1 MKKMVLFAAV
11 ASMMLVGCKKQDAA
25 IVTEEEQAAE
35 PVEVTVLQSREIQ
48 REISLSSNL
57 QGYETVNI
65 APSLTGKIEHIYTEV
80 GTRVRK
86 GDSLVRMDQQQYNT
100 TKLVYSNLLVEMKRV
115 EGLIQTG
122 SVSQQTYDQTKLQLD
137 QTKENLDFLT
147 KNTFVRAPFSGVI
160 SAKNYED
167 GELYSGQ
174 PILVLTQI
182 DRLKAGSAA
191 RRCTAD
197 GCRGHIGDIAH
208 RLHGFA
214 VIDEIRLPVEQ
225 PQLSAHQERG
235 GFALIHVIVQ
245 LCIRAGSIQ
254 PPQVF
259 SFMTQ
264 RIGFKPVQSKN
275 FAVKLGDFA
284 VARSLDRKKSVE
296 CDHDAGIGGTCPVHL
311 GLVGCKIY
319 TCKPFDHDLL
329 YGIRCGKLVWRAHS
343 SASCKSVSVHGA

>member
-1 MKKMVLFAAV
+1 MVLFAAV

-137 QTKENLDFLT
+137 QTKESLDFLT

-182 DRLKAGSAA
+182 DRLKALIAIPESYIPQVKTGMKLTLRSDVYPDKEFPATIEIVYPTVDATSHTFQAKVVMQNNGGLLRPGMYVTANLALGTEAVITAPYSAVLKLIGANDRYVFVNDNGVA
-191 RRCTAD
+191 RRVTVEMGQRFGDDVEIFGEGIEPGLELVTKGEARLID
-197 GCRGHIGDIAH
+197 G
-208 RLHGFA
+208 
-214 VIDEIRLPVEQ
+214 
-225 PQLSAHQERG
+225 
-235 GFALIHVIVQ
+235 
-245 LCIRAGSIQ
+245 
-254 PPQVF
+254 
-259 SFMTQ
+259 
-264 RIGFKPVQSKN
+264 
-275 FAVKLGDFA
+275 VKLD
-284 VARSLDRKKSVE
+284 VKNK
-296 CDHDAGIGGTCPVHL
+296 
-311 GLVGCKIY
+311 
-319 TCKPFDHDLL
+319 
-329 YGIRCGKLVWRAHS
+329 
-343 SASCKSVSVHGA
+343 

>member
-115 EGLIQTG
+115 EGHIQTG

-182 DRLKAGSAA
+182 DRLKALIAIPESYIPQVKTGMKLTLRSDVYPDKEFPATIEIVYPTVDATSHTFQAKVVMQNNGGLLRPGMYVTANLALGTEAVITAPYSAVLKLIGANDRYVFVNDNGVA
-191 RRCTAD
+191 RRVTVEMGQRFGDDVEIFGEGIEPGVELVTKGEARLID
-197 GCRGHIGDIAH
+197 G
-208 RLHGFA
+208 
-214 VIDEIRLPVEQ
+214 
-225 PQLSAHQERG
+225 
-235 GFALIHVIVQ
+235 
-245 LCIRAGSIQ
+245 
-254 PPQVF
+254 
-259 SFMTQ
+259 
-264 RIGFKPVQSKN
+264 
-275 FAVKLGDFA
+275 VKLD
-284 VARSLDRKKSVE
+284 VKNK
-296 CDHDAGIGGTCPVHL
+296 
-311 GLVGCKIY
+311 
-319 TCKPFDHDLL
+319 
-329 YGIRCGKLVWRAHS
+329 
-343 SASCKSVSVHGA
+343 

>member
-137 QTKENLDFLT
+137 QTKESLDFLT

-182 DRLKAGSAA
+182 DRLKALIAIPESYIPQVKTGMKLTLRSDVYPDKEFPATIEIVYPTVDATSHTFQAKVVMQNNGGLLRPGMYVTANLALGTEAVITAPYSAVLKLIGANDRYVFVNDNGVA
-191 RRCTAD
+191 RRVTVEMGQRFGDDVEIFGEGIEPGVELVTKGEARLID
-197 GCRGHIGDIAH
+197 G
-208 RLHGFA
+208 
-214 VIDEIRLPVEQ
+214 
-225 PQLSAHQERG
+225 
-235 GFALIHVIVQ
+235 
-245 LCIRAGSIQ
+245 
-254 PPQVF
+254 
-259 SFMTQ
+259 
-264 RIGFKPVQSKN
+264 
-275 FAVKLGDFA
+275 VKLD
-284 VARSLDRKKSVE
+284 VKNK
-296 CDHDAGIGGTCPVHL
+296 
-311 GLVGCKIY
+311 
-319 TCKPFDHDLL
+319 
-329 YGIRCGKLVWRAHS
+329 
-343 SASCKSVSVHGA
+343 

>member
-137 QTKENLDFLT
+137 QTNESLDFLT

-182 DRLKAGSAA
+182 DRLKALIAIPESYIPQVKTGMKLTLRSDVYPDKEFPATIEIVYPTVDATSHTFQAKVVMQNNGGLLRPGMYVTANLALGTEAVITAPYSAVLKLIGANDRYVFVNDNGVA
-191 RRCTAD
+191 RRVTVEMGQRFGDDVEIFGEGIEPGVELVTKGEARLID
-197 GCRGHIGDIAH
+197 G
-208 RLHGFA
+208 
-214 VIDEIRLPVEQ
+214 
-225 PQLSAHQERG
+225 
-235 GFALIHVIVQ
+235 
-245 LCIRAGSIQ
+245 
-254 PPQVF
+254 
-259 SFMTQ
+259 
-264 RIGFKPVQSKN
+264 
-275 FAVKLGDFA
+275 VKLD
-284 VARSLDRKKSVE
+284 VKNK
-296 CDHDAGIGGTCPVHL
+296 
-311 GLVGCKIY
+311 
-319 TCKPFDHDLL
+319 
-329 YGIRCGKLVWRAHS
+329 
-343 SASCKSVSVHGA
+343 

>member
-1 MKKMVLFAAV
+1 MVLFAAV

-137 QTKENLDFLT
+137 QTKESLDFLT

-182 DRLKAGSAA
+182 DRLKALIAIPESYIPQVKTGMKLTLRSDVYPDKEFPATIEIVYPTVDATSHTFQAKVVMQNNGGLLRPGMYVTANLALGTEAVITAPYSAVLKLIGANDSYVFVNDNGVA
-191 RRCTAD
+191 RRVTVEMGQRFGDDVEIFGEGIEPGLELVTKGEARLID
-197 GCRGHIGDIAH
+197 G
-208 RLHGFA
+208 
-214 VIDEIRLPVEQ
+214 
-225 PQLSAHQERG
+225 
-235 GFALIHVIVQ
+235 
-245 LCIRAGSIQ
+245 
-254 PPQVF
+254 
-259 SFMTQ
+259 
-264 RIGFKPVQSKN
+264 
-275 FAVKLGDFA
+275 VKLD
-284 VARSLDRKKSVE
+284 VKNK
-296 CDHDAGIGGTCPVHL
+296 
-311 GLVGCKIY
+311 
-319 TCKPFDHDLL
+319 
-329 YGIRCGKLVWRAHS
+329 
-343 SASCKSVSVHGA
+343 

>member
-1 MKKMVLFAAV
+1 MVLFAAV

-137 QTKENLDFLT
+137 QTKESLDFLT

-182 DRLKAGSAA
+182 DRLKALIAIPESYIPQVKTGMKLTLRSDVYPDKEFPATIEIVYPTVDATSHTFQAKVVMQNNGGLLRPGMYVTANLALGTEAVITAPHSAVLKLIGANDRYVFVNDNGVA
-191 RRCTAD
+191 RRVTVEMGQRFGDDVEIFGEGIEPGLELVTKGEARLID
-197 GCRGHIGDIAH
+197 G
-208 RLHGFA
+208 
-214 VIDEIRLPVEQ
+214 
-225 PQLSAHQERG
+225 
-235 GFALIHVIVQ
+235 
-245 LCIRAGSIQ
+245 
-254 PPQVF
+254 
-259 SFMTQ
+259 
-264 RIGFKPVQSKN
+264 
-275 FAVKLGDFA
+275 VKLD
-284 VARSLDRKKSVE
+284 VKNK
-296 CDHDAGIGGTCPVHL
+296 
-311 GLVGCKIY
+311 
-319 TCKPFDHDLL
+319 
-329 YGIRCGKLVWRAHS
+329 
-343 SASCKSVSVHGA
+343 